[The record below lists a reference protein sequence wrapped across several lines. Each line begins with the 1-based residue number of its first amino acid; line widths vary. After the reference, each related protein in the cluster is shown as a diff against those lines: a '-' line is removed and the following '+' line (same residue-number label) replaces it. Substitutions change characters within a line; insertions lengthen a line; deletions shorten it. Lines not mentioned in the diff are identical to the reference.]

1 MFPANDEYYSDFDTS
16 ETGRPTETHVRINNR
31 YNFRRVVANNSRS
44 TSSTTASRNGSR
56 TSNHSSRYDAGRDHS
71 SRYDAGRGTENG
83 SGPISRSDSR
93 GSSSQ
98 AAAVE
103 PDAED
108 DVEKC
113 VICFEA
119 LHAERVEEL
128 SCKHVFHHRCVQ
140 RYFNAIP
147 ATRNKTCVLCRHVIH
162 QATQEEPDVEI
173 IDPRPP
179 HQPNRSL
186 NGTTTNNE
194 FQAISSASR
203 QRVSNST
210 EAVGTTTTDNT
221 TNNISAAG
229 TSTSTTAT
237 ITAARA
243 ATEASTTANNVA
255 AAGTSNTANHVTR
268 ARTSATTATT
278 IAGSTASV
286 GGAPV
291 LEHDGTT
298 TNNEFHSTL
307 SAARQRGRSR
317 IDPSSSR
324 GRERGPSRG
333 ATFAHHEVT
342 AQLAPVLELDG
353 TIADYEFQTFS
364 TTARQQEREIQESR
378 TVQSSPRR
386 RRVGPGRGASFT
398 YHETTTLLY
407 LVEQKLPVSIT
418 DWEQIAST
426 LHTICPNTSRTGDG
440 CRRKFLGLCNRR

>member
-16 ETGRPTETHVRINNR
+16 ETGRPTETHARINNR

-56 TSNHSSRYDAGRDHS
+56 TSNHSSRYDAGR
-71 SRYDAGRGTENG
+71 GTENG

-98 AAAVE
+98 AAAVA

-108 DVEKC
+108 NVENC
-113 VICFEA
+113 VICMDA
-119 LHAERVEEL
+119 LHTERVEEL
-128 SCKHVFHHRCVQ
+128 SCKHVFHHRCIQ
-140 RYFNAIP
+140 RFFDGIP
-147 ATRNKTCVLCRHVIH
+147 ATQNKVCALCRQVIH
-162 QATQEEPDVEI
+162 RATREEPDVEI
-173 IDPRPP
+173 IE
-179 HQPNRSL
+179 PNRSL
-186 NGTTTNNE
+186 NYRE
-194 FQAISSASR
+194 SW

-210 EAVGTTTTDNT
+210 EAGGTTTTGNT
-221 TNNISAAG
+221 INNISAAG

-255 AAGTSNTANHVTR
+255 AAGTSNTANHVAR

-386 RRVGPGRGASFT
+386 RRVGPGRGVNFT
-398 YHETTTLLY
+398 HDETTTLLD
-407 LVEQKLPVSIT
+407 LVEQKLPVYIT
-418 DWEQIAST
+418 DWEQIAAV
-426 LHTICPNTSRTGDG
+426 LYNMFPKEARTGDG

>member
-1 MFPANDEYYSDFDTS
+1 
-16 ETGRPTETHVRINNR
+16 
-31 YNFRRVVANNSRS
+31 
-44 TSSTTASRNGSR
+44 
-56 TSNHSSRYDAGRDHS
+56 
-71 SRYDAGRGTENG
+71 
-83 SGPISRSDSR
+83 
-93 GSSSQ
+93 
-98 AAAVE
+98 VE

-210 EAVGTTTTDNT
+210 EAVGTTTADNT